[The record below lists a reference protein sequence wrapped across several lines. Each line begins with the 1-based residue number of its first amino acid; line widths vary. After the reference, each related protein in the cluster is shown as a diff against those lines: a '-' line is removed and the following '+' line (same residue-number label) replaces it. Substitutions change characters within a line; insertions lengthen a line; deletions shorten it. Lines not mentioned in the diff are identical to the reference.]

1 MDDMNRTRI
10 TDFSI
15 TDLQMME
22 STDGYAIRCN
32 LFYKGNKLGI
42 FFDKG
47 DGSEYYFY
55 PEPGHNQTEVENM
68 LIGENFPPIKSL
80 YPGLPPIGWNID
92 ILVEKLI
99 ERNNLEKRIVE
110 ARKEGRDL
118 VVIYDEANGR
128 IIYVKFLHFAP
139 DGSID
144 LYVKM
149 NYGENVKW
157 ERRK

>member
-1 MDDMNRTRI
+1 MGTPQI

-32 LFYKGNKLGI
+32 LLYKGNVLGI

-55 PEPGHNQTEVENM
+55 PAFEHTQDEVENM
-68 LIGENFPPIKSL
+68 LTGEGFPPIENL
-80 YPGLPPIGWNID
+80 LPDLPPINWNIG

-99 ERNNLEKRIVE
+99 EQNNLKDRIAE
-110 ARKEGRDL
+110 AK
-118 VVIYDEANGR
+118 
-128 IIYVKFLHFAP
+128 K
-139 DGSID
+139 
-144 LYVKM
+144 
-149 NYGENVKW
+149 
-157 ERRK
+157 